1 MSVFHEN
8 MLIGSSGQG
17 APAAAGISR
26 SLRFNSSDSAY
37 LSRTPASAGN
47 RKTWTW
53 AGWVKRS
60 GLGATQRVF
69 STSNSGNTEGFYF
82 EITSSDTI
90 SFYDYSNPTVFW
102 QKTTTQVFR
111 DASAWYHMV
120 IAFDSTQATAANR
133 FKFYVNG
140 TQVDAFSTSSDPSLN
155 YDSYCNAARVH
166 AIGRTGDA
174 NAGYFSGYL
183 ADIYFIDGQ
192 ALTPSSFTETD
203 ATTGQL
209 IPKAYTGSYGTN
221 GFHLEFADN
230 SAATATT
237 LGKDTSGNGNN
248 WTPNNLSVTAGAG
261 NDSLVDVP
269 TNGTASSGGD
279 AGGTTTGNYCTL
291 NPLNSGGSGT
301 PTLTN
306 GNLEFSLGPSVGA
319 IGTYSM
325 GSIAPTTG
333 KWYWELS
340 LTSNYL
346 SSVFFGLMR
355 GADHNTYGSSTGVS
369 YYGYDGT
376 KYVDGTASSYGSSYT
391 NGDIIG
397 VALNLDSGTVTFYKN
412 NSSQGAITLPS
423 STSGWKA
430 YVANGASGGTQAG
443 VINFGQRAFAYTAP
457 SGFKALCTTNLPAP
471 LVTKPSTV
479 MDVKLYTGTG
489 SSQSITGLGF
499 SPDFVWFKNRSG
511 ANSHALFDTVRG
523 RASGLFSDSTGA
535 EQTSS
540 VGNDLSSFDSAGFT
554 VGTPQNFNSPN
565 INGGSI
571 VAWTWDAGTT
581 TVTNNTAG
589 TITPTGVRANATAGF
604 SVVTFTAQSSGSAT
618 IGHGLGVEPHLI
630 IVKSRAQTYSW
641 LVYHKNLTSNAY
653 YLILN
658 STAAQDNTSNAW
670 NSTTP
675 TSTVFTLGSTY
686 AGGGNS
692 VAYCFAPVVGY
703 SSFGSYTGNG
713 SSDGPFVYT
722 GFRPAFV
729 MLKESSASGNGW
741 EIRDSMREPYNDSN
755 RTILLPNLSNAEI
768 TDAFPID
775 FTSSGFKVRNTGGG
789 SNNSGATYIY
799 AAFAESPFNYARA
812 R

>member
-47 RKTWTW
+47 RKIWTL
-53 AGWVKRS
+53 ALWVKRS
-60 GLGATQRVF
+60 NLSDGALFHSPGTTSGTAHTWCNF
-69 STSNSGNTEGFYF
+69 SG
-82 EITSSDTI
+82 DTLQ
-90 SFYDYSNPTVFW
+90 FYDYTGSVFNFLR
-102 QKTTTQVFR
+102 QTAQVFR
-111 DASAWYHMV
+111 DPSAWYHLV
-120 IAFDSTQATAANR
+120 FVVDTDNGTAANR
-133 FKFYVNG
+133 ARIYVNG
-140 TQVDAFSTSSDPSLN
+140 SEVTTWTSTSTAAPGFSTAWNNNALHQISSQSQ
-155 YDSYCNAARVH
+155 
-166 AIGRTGDA
+166 
-174 NAGYFSGYL
+174 YFNGYL

-192 ALTPSSFTETD
+192 ALTPTSFTETD

-209 IPKAYTGSYGTN
+209 IPKAYTGSYGSQ
-221 GFHLEFADN
+221 GWHLEFADN
-230 SAATATT
+230 SSNTATT

-269 TNGTASSGGD
+269 TNGAQTDTGVGGEVR
-279 AGGTTTGNYCTL
+279 GNYCTL
-291 NPLNSGGSGT
+291 NPLKIGANA
-301 PTLTN
+301 TLTN
-306 GNLEFSLGPSVGA
+306 GNLDFTSSTTTGFNTVLGT
-319 IGTYSM
+319 IGVS
-325 GSIAPTTG
+325 SG
-333 KWYWELS
+333 KWYWEITA
-340 LTSNYL
+340 TSSQANGFGIATDKVNINDYL
-346 SSVFFGLMR
+346 GGDANGWMYYQ
-355 GADHNTYGSSTGVS
+355 NTGS
-369 YYGYDGT
+369 
-376 KYVDGTASSYGSSYT
+376 KYNNNTAASYGSSYT
-391 NGDIIG
+391 TNDVIGFAFDADAGTITAYKNGVSLG
-397 VALNLDSGTVTFYKN
+397 VMYSGLAAGTYFPAVSDSGAQTC
-412 NSSQGAITLPS
+412 S
-423 STSGWKA
+423 STA
-430 YVANGASGGTQAG
+430 
-443 VINFGQRAFAYTAP
+443 NFGQRPFAYTAP
-457 SGFKALCTTNLPAP
+457 SGFKALCTANLPAP